1 MFAGCKR
8 LPFKER
14 NSFIKNVT
22 VSRHLH
28 IVAHA
33 IREPHGVIGNPR
45 SDAHAGGGKPPM
57 LEIPFDK
64 LPGGSAQDM
73 FARNGRARGEE
84 RHRILQL
91 IAETIGPAG
100 LVEA

>member
-1 MFAGCKR
+1 MLAGCQP
-8 LPFKER
+8 LTFKER
-14 NSFIKNVT
+14 HNFIKNVA

-33 IREPHGVIGNPR
+33 IRKPNGVIGNPR
-45 SDAHAGGGKPPM
+45 SNAHAGGGKPPM

-64 LPGGSAQDM
+64 LPGGGAQDM
-73 FARNGRARGEE
+73 LARNVWARGEE